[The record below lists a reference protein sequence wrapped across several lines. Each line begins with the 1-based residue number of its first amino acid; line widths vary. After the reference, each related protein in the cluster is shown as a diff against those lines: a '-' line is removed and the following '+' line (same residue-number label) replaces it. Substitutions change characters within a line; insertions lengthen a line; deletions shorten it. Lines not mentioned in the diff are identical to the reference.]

1 MCIKIHTNMTNNKV
15 RKRANYRNKD
25 EKLKDFV
32 QIKILKN
39 EGKDWESITEILN
52 HQRETNTNIRTYQQ
66 EYYRSNKRLK
76 EYNFNL
82 EFIIFLERTSWIID
96 HLEQAWVESK
106 QGRKVK
112 TVETGKD
119 GKQKIT
125 IKQFE
130 NSGRVEY
137 LKTLFDVLKQRLQYI
152 QANTTK
158 DNDTSGMTVT
168 DKDYYDLA
176 DSLIAQEDLEKRW
189 NENNEEMEHIK
200 KLLKEKGINYD
211 NYKKNKMP
219 PKVG

>member
-1 MCIKIHTNMTNNKV
+1 MTNNKV
-15 RKRANYRNKD
+15 KKRANYRNKD

-32 QIKILKN
+32 QIKILKT
-39 EGKDWESITEILN
+39 EGKDWQSITDILN

-76 EYNFNL
+76 ECNFDL

-106 QGRKVK
+106 KGRQVK
-112 TVETGKD
+112 TVETGKE

-130 NSGRVEY
+130 NHGRVAY
-137 LKTLFDVLKQRLQYI
+137 LKVLFDVLKQRLQYI
-152 QANTTK
+152 QANTAK

-176 DSLIAQEDLEKRW
+176 DSLIRQEDLQKRQ
-189 NENNEEMEHIK
+189 NENKEAMEHIK
-200 KLLKEKGINYD
+200 KLLKEKGIDYD
-211 NYKKNKMP
+211 TYKEGKMP
-219 PKVG
+219 PQMG